1 MQPNPLFAGCNW
13 VKGGELEARD
23 ANLLRGL
30 RTGEPDTFA
39 PVVEAYQG
47 PLLAFAL
54 RLLGSRADAEDAVQ
68 ETFLRAYR
76 WLNTAPPA
84 WRRSLNLRAWLY
96 RIAFNECR
104 RIAGRRRPHL
114 CLDGVGP
121 LAYDPEPRDALL
133 LRKAMQTLEAM
144 SMRHRSALLLRVVH
158 GLSYEDTAEV
168 LGVPVGTAK
177 SLVHRALKHLQK
189 VLAEER
195 SEMQ

>member
-1 MQPNPLFAGCNW
+1 M
-13 VKGGELEARD
+13 EARD

-68 ETFLRAYR
+68 EAFLRAYR

-84 WRRSLNLRAWLY
+84 WRRNLNLRAWLY
-96 RIAFNECR
+96 RITLNECR

-114 CLDGVGP
+114 SLDGVGP
-121 LAYDPEPRDALL
+121 LVYDPEPRDALL
-133 LRKAMQTLEAM
+133 LHKAVQALQAM
-144 SMRHRSALLLRVVH
+144 SVRHRSALLLRVVH
-158 GLSYEDTAEV
+158 NLSYEDTAEA

-189 VLAEER
+189 VLAKER
-195 SEMQ
+195 GERQ